1 MFKAESVVKG
11 ACSVMVIGGQQF
23 MRMSLSNL
31 GPCKV
36 VGYYLNDG
44 VYARVLAGH
53 NDVPMFE
60 RIYVMRE
67 QL

>member
-11 ACSVMVIGGQQF
+11 TCSVMVIGGQQF

-31 GPCKV
+31 WPEW
-36 VGYYLNDG
+36 YYLNDG
-44 VYARVLAGH
+44 GDGWDEVLAD
-53 NDVPMFE
+53 DVPMFE

-67 QL
+67 Q